1 VLIGIDTN
9 VLVRYLSQ
17 DDPVQSAIANRFF
30 EKIISSVNQGFI
42 SLVVLSE
49 VCWVLQSSY
58 RVSEDELVGLVENLL
73 ATPQLSVENRDCVS
87 AALQAMSQLQESKA
101 GFVDFLIAALAKTE
115 GCEYCVTFDKKAVRS
130 TGMRPLEAS

>member
-1 VLIGIDTN
+1 LIGIDTN

-30 EKIISSVNQGFI
+30 EKSLSSANHGFI
-42 SLVVLSE
+42 SLVVLAE

-58 RVSEDELVGLVENLL
+58 RVTEDELVGLVENLL

-101 GFVDFLIAALAKTE
+101 GFVDFLIAALAKNE
-115 GCEYCVTFDKKAVRS
+115 GCEYCVTFDKKAGRS